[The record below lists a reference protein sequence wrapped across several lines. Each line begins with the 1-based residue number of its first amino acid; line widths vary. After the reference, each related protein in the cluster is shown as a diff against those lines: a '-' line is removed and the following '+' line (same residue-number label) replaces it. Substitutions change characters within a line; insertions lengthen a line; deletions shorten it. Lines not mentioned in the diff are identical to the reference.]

1 MYNDPL
7 ADETACKRD
16 VPLLQELGVNTIRTY
31 NIDPTQDHSACMS
44 LLDAAGIYLISDLA
58 QPDQSI
64 DRSNPTWDLD
74 LYTRYTDVVD
84 SLAHYSNVIGFF
96 AGNEVTNNNT
106 NTPAS
111 AFVKAAVRDTKA
123 YIKTKGYSIGVGY
136 AADDDES
143 VRADV
148 ASYFN
153 CGTAEES
160 IDFWGYNIYSWC
172 DPSDFVTSLY
182 KQHTEEFSTYNV
194 PVFFAE
200 YGCNQGS
207 GDTNGA
213 AGRDFSE
220 VPVLFGPQMNG
231 VFSGGIVYEYFQEE
245 NDYGL
250 VSVTG
255 DDSVSKLADF
265 ASYSS
270 RLHAVSP
277 TLLNAAKFT
286 PTNTALQACPTVGS
300 DWAVNP
306 TGLPPTPDKDVCT
319 CMTESLTCVAKPNLT
334 GEVIGD
340 LFGTVCTLSASAC
353 AGFNFDTSKATY
365 GAYLGCAAQDKLSLA
380 FNSYYLEQKSDPTAC
395 DFGGN
400 ATVVKAASA
409 ASSCKS
415 LIASASQ
422 AASTGGSGP
431 GLGSAAGS
439 SSSSSSGSSPTTS
452 KAANAGITM
461 HASLS
466 IGMWCWVG
474 YFSTAILSGV
484 GMMLL

>member
-1 MYNDPL
+1 LYNDPL
-7 ADETACKRD
+7 ADATACKRD
-16 VPLLQELGVNTIRTY
+16 IPLLQELGVNTIRTY
-31 NIDPTQDHSACMS
+31 NIDPTQDHSVCMG

-58 QPDQSI
+58 EPSQSI
-64 DRSNPTWDLD
+64 DRSQPTWDLD
-74 LYTRYTDVVD
+74 LYSRYTDVVD
-84 SLAHYSNVIGFF
+84 SLAKYSNVIGFF

-123 YIKTKGYSIGVGY
+123 YVKSKGYTTGVGY
-136 AADDDES
+136 AADDDKT

-148 ASYFN
+148 AAYFN
-153 CGTAEES
+153 CGDAAES

-182 KQHTEEFSTYNV
+182 QQHTEEFSTYNV

-220 VPVLFGPQMNG
+220 VPVLYGPQMNG
-231 VFSGGIVYEYFQEE
+231 VFSGGIVYEYFEE
-245 NDYGL
+245 ANDYGL

-277 TLLNAAKFT
+277 TLLNSAKFT
-286 PTNTALQACPTVGS
+286 PTNTALQACPTVTDVWQVAPS
-300 DWAVNP
+300 
-306 TGLPPTPDKDVCT
+306 GLPPTPDKDVCT
-319 CMTESLTCVAKPNLT
+319 CMTESLTCVAKSNLS
-334 GEVIGD
+334 GEALGE
-340 LFGTVCTLSASAC
+340 LFGSVCTLSPSAC
-353 AGFNFDTSKATY
+353 SGFAFDTSKASY
-365 GAYLGCAAQDKLSLA
+365 GAYLGCSAQDKLSLA
-380 FNSYYLEQKSDPTAC
+380 FNSYYLAQKSNPTAC
-395 DFGGN
+395 DFSGN
-400 ATVVKAASA
+400 ATVVKAAGA

-422 AASTGGSGP
+422 AAATGGGGP

-439 SSSSSSGSSPTTS
+439 TSSSGGSSPTTS
-452 KAANAGITM
+452 NSKNAGVTM

-466 IGMWCWVG
+466 IGMWCWAG
-474 YFSTAILSGV
+474 YFATAILSGA
-484 GMMLL
+484 GILLL